1 MGVDMAILEPYDIA
15 YHEVDTSNLVVVK
28 SDVNGAHAVLV
39 LIEDWEL
46 IAKVLDVCLII

>member
-1 MGVDMAILEPYDIA
+1 MAILEPYDIA

-39 LIEDWEL
+39 FIEDWEL
-46 IAKVLDVCLII
+46 IAEVLDVCLII